1 MNDSNFR
8 IMEMKIE
15 CSGQTAV
22 HTNENEGMNDEVKAK
37 RKRPSVASIRKPNIR
52 HIVTQRPMSF
62 KVDNDNFERL
72 QGVKNKGRLIND
84 LLRNYF
90 EDTEDLP
97 Y

>member
-1 MNDSNFR
+1 
-8 IMEMKIE
+8 MEMKIE
-15 CSGQTAV
+15 GSGQTAA
-22 HTNENEGMNDEVKAK
+22 HPNENQGMNDEVKAK

-62 KVDNDNFERL
+62 KVDNDNFEKL

>member
-1 MNDSNFR
+1 
-8 IMEMKIE
+8 MEVKIKE
-15 CSGQTAV
+15 FSGQTAA
-22 HTNENEGMNDEVKAK
+22 HTAEGEVMNEDSKK
-37 RKRPSVASIRKPNIR
+37 KKRPSVASIRKPNIR

-90 EDTEDLP
+90 DDTEDLP

>member
-1 MNDSNFR
+1 
-8 IMEMKIE
+8 MKIDG
-15 CSGQTAV
+15 SGKTAA
-22 HTNENEGMNDEVKAK
+22 HPNEKEGMNDEAKAK
-37 RKRPSVASIRKPNIR
+37 RKRPSVASVRKPNIR

-62 KVDNDNFERL
+62 KVDIENFEKL

>member
-1 MNDSNFR
+1 MELKTNDG
-8 IMEMKIE
+8 
-15 CSGQTAV
+15 GQTAV
-22 HTNENEGMNDEVKAK
+22 HPNDGEGMKPEVTVK
-37 RKRPSVASIRKPNIR
+37 RKRPSVASVRKPNIR

-62 KVDNDNFERL
+62 KVDLDNYERL

>member
-1 MNDSNFR
+1 MKMNDG
-8 IMEMKIE
+8 
-15 CSGQTAV
+15 GQTAV
-22 HTNENEGMNDEVKAK
+22 HPNDGEGMNAEATAK
-37 RKRPSVASIRKPNIR
+37 RKRPSVASVRKPNIR

-62 KVDNDNFERL
+62 KVDNDNYERL

-90 EDTEDLP
+90 DDTEDLP